1 MSSNNNNNATAT
13 TANTTTP
20 TYLELI
26 SRDEKVVQKENL
38 KITAQEAALVV
49 SKEVLA
55 LRSEEAVLKSELEK
69 VKRSVP
75 YSLSAEWNVAQK
87 LVKVQGRLV
96 FANSIKDTRFS
107 DATI

>member
-1 MSSNNNNNATAT
+1 MSSNNNNNATVTNT
-13 TANTTTP
+13 TAP

-87 LVKVQGRLV
+87 LAKVQERLV
-96 FANSIKDTRFS
+96 FANEIKDSRFS

>member
-1 MSSNNNNNATAT
+1 MSNNNDNNAVTQTVA
-13 TANTTTP
+13 P

-55 LRSEEAVLKSELEK
+55 LRSEEAVLKGELEK

-87 LVKVQGRLV
+87 LVKVQERLV
-96 FANSIKDTRFS
+96 FANDIKDTRFS

>member
-1 MSSNNNNNATAT
+1 MSSNDNINATAT

-87 LVKVQGRLV
+87 LVKVQERLV
-96 FANSIKDTRFS
+96 FANDIKDTRFS

>member
-13 TANTTTP
+13 NTTTP

-87 LVKVQGRLV
+87 LAKVQERLV

>member
-1 MSSNNNNNATAT
+1 MSSNNNNNATVTNT
-13 TANTTTP
+13 TAP

-87 LVKVQGRLV
+87 LVKVQERLV
-96 FANSIKDTRFS
+96 FANEIKDSRFS

>member
-13 TANTTTP
+13 NTTAP

-87 LVKVQGRLV
+87 LVKVQERLV

>member
-13 TANTTTP
+13 TTNTTAP

-87 LVKVQGRLV
+87 LVKVQERLV
-96 FANSIKDTRFS
+96 FANEIKDSRFS

>member
-1 MSSNNNNNATAT
+1 MSSNNNDTAT
-13 TANTTTP
+13 TQTTAP

-55 LRSEEAVLKSELEK
+55 LRSEEAVLRGELEK

-75 YSLSAEWNVAQK
+75 YSLSAEWNVAQR
-87 LVKVQGRLV
+87 LVKVQERLV
-96 FANSIKDTRFS
+96 FANNIKDTRFS

>member
-1 MSSNNNNNATAT
+1 MSSNNNDTAT
-13 TANTTTP
+13 TQTTTP

-87 LVKVQGRLV
+87 LVKVQERLV

>member
-1 MSSNNNNNATAT
+1 MSNNNNAVTQTVA
-13 TANTTTP
+13 P

-55 LRSEEAVLKSELEK
+55 LRSEEAVLKGELEK

-87 LVKVQGRLV
+87 LFKVQERLV
-96 FANSIKDTRFS
+96 FANEIKDSRFS

>member
-1 MSSNNNNNATAT
+1 MSDNNNNNAVTQRVA
-13 TANTTTP
+13 P

-55 LRSEEAVLKSELEK
+55 LRSEEAVLKGELEK

-75 YSLSAEWNVAQK
+75 YSLSAEWNVSQK
-87 LVKVQGRLV
+87 LVKVQERLE
-96 FANSIKDTRFS
+96 FANGIKDSRFS

>member
-1 MSSNNNNNATAT
+1 MSSNNHDTAT
-13 TANTTTP
+13 TQTTAP

-87 LVKVQGRLV
+87 LIKVQERLV

>member
-1 MSSNNNNNATAT
+1 MSTENNNASVA
-13 TANTTTP
+13 TTTP

-75 YSLSAEWNVAQK
+75 YSLSAEWNVNQK
-87 LVKVQGRLV
+87 LVKVQERLV
-96 FANSIKDTRFS
+96 FANDIKDTRFS

>member
-1 MSSNNNNNATAT
+1 MSSNNNNNATVT
-13 TANTTTP
+13 NTTGP

-87 LVKVQGRLV
+87 LVKVQERLV
-96 FANSIKDTRFS
+96 FANEIKDSRFS

>member
-13 TANTTTP
+13 TANTTAL

-75 YSLSAEWNVAQK
+75 YSLAAEWNVAQK
-87 LVKVQGRLV
+87 LAKVQERLV
-96 FANSIKDTRFS
+96 FANEIKDSRFS

>member
-1 MSSNNNNNATAT
+1 MSSNNNNNATVTNT
-13 TANTTTP
+13 TAP

-87 LVKVQGRLV
+87 LVKVQERLV